1 MPLLPTLVKP
11 GLRDILL
18 ISLFS
23 SLCMG
28 LLIPV
33 TPLFFDFVGM
43 SPSMIGFAF
52 AVMFVAVAIGEFFAG
67 WFGDRIG
74 MKRPILWGLI
84 ISAVSIFAFTLSH
97 NFVILFVLSF
107 FRGLGSVAVFPLAR
121 LYVGVSFP
129 DSKKAS
135 YMGLLGITFVMGRT
149 IGPLGGG
156 IAGDLLGYDFVF
168 QLTAAGYLIV
178 AIFTFL
184 FFKDLRN
191 AEMSGDQVGTDNRAE
206 NYQDKKFWDHYGPVL
221 AQGLVAALFFLAVGV
236 SFAFVPLFANEVLG
250 LDSGDVGIFYT
261 VSGIACM
268 ILIFPAGWFSDKV
281 GRLSVMAIGFAVSA
295 ISMIGIAIS
304 FNLLVLLVSAVF
316 LGASYAI
323 FNPSSSARISDIS
336 SLSRHGTIMGLY
348 GVMEDLGVIF
358 GPLVGG
364 LIWEAVS
371 PQATF
376 WFVAAICIPGVIANY
391 CLRYFSVSSSK

>member
-1 MPLLPTLVKP
+1 MSFFRTLTKS

-28 LLIPV
+28 LLMPI
-33 TPLFFDFVGM
+33 TPLYFDLVGM

-52 AVMFVAVAIGEFFAG
+52 TVMFVAVAIGEFFAG

-74 MKRPILWGLI
+74 MKKPILWGLL
-84 ISAVSIFAFTLSH
+84 ISGVSIFAFTLSQ

-107 FRGLGSVAVFPLAR
+107 FRGLGSVVVFPLAR

-129 DSKKAS
+129 YEKKAS

-149 IGPLGGG
+149 IGPLVGGLS
-156 IAGDLLGYDFVF
+156 GDFWGYDFVF
-168 QLTAAGYLIV
+168 QLTAIGYLIV

-184 FFKDLRN
+184 FFKDFRN
-191 AEMSGDQVGTDNRAE
+191 TETSVSDVDTDDRAE
-206 NYQDKKFWDHYGPVL
+206 NHQDKRLWDHYWPVL

-250 LDSGDVGIFYT
+250 LGSGDVGIFYT
-261 VSGIACM
+261 VSGIASM
-268 ILIFPAGWFSDKV
+268 ILIFPAGWLSDKV
-281 GRLSVMAIGFAVSA
+281 GRLSVMAVGFVVSA
-295 ISMIGIAIS
+295 IAMIGIAIS
-304 FNLLVLLVSAVF
+304 FNLLILLLSSVF

-323 FNPSSSARISDIS
+323 FNPSSTARISDIS
-336 SLSRHGTIMGLY
+336 SSSRHGTVMGFY

-358 GPLVGG
+358 GPLLGG

-376 WFVAAICIPGVIANY
+376 LFVAAICIPGIMANY
-391 CLRYFSVSSSK
+391 CLKYSSTSNSK